1 MGIKICPKC
10 GGKVSTSRNVCI
22 HCGYEFPSSKKCP
35 DCGEAVDINAKECPV
50 CGYLFNEFKTVESS
64 ASNTNVK
71 EQNINQ
77 DARPQNESEAID
89 ISVHS
94 NDEPE
99 VQPSLEKDK
108 PINNDNNESGESTN
122 NEVIESKSNEIV
134 EDQKSAETTGSLNIN
149 IEEEQESRPLECP
162 YCHDHNLMPIG
173 IDYFMC
179 ETCKGKFLN
188 VGATSNTFI
197 SSAPAIE
204 NKKSDDVLVESS
216 SLEETHEEVH
226 SKNVTKLNAIEAEES
241 SSDDKLEQKPS
252 VYAKSKESKPKKEK
266 VHKPLGTKKK
276 AWIITASIVAF
287 LGVVFG
293 ILTGTVFVP
302 KSKYDKAMSLLNS
315 DPLEAFNIFYYD
327 CCWWGDSLK
336 QAEFAYARIN
346 FENKEDKDAVTEG
359 VTSMCQN
366 GGTVHV
372 EYDVNGGSE
381 VLPETLTGY
390 DANVTATTS
399 KSGYTFAGW
408 QLTDYE
414 FYDNNYC
421 VNISLKAAWSCS
433 DDFEFSVNGD
443 GTFTLTGLKN
453 QTLTEVRIPSENNGK
468 IVSIIGNSAFAECD
482 LTSVVIPSSVTT
494 IESLAFSYC
503 HNLSSVT
510 LNSGLSSIGYGAF
523 CFCSSLTSV
532 VIPNSVTTVGESA
545 FENCTY
551 LTNVTLS
558 NSMTAI
564 AYHMFFSCPKLAGIT
579 ITPSIT
585 TIIGMETFDSCS
597 FAKIYI
603 PETVT
608 SISPGCFYGCETTIY
623 CEAESAPSGYVGRW
637 YGYNPVVW
645 GVDYQTFLNS

>member
-35 DCGEAVDINAKECPV
+35 DCGESVDINTKECPV
-50 CGYLFNEFKTVESS
+50 CGYLFNEFKTVEPS
-64 ASNTNVK
+64 ASNTHAK

-77 DARPQNESEAID
+77 DAKSQNEVID
-89 ISVHS
+89 ASVHS
-94 NDEPE
+94 DDEPE
-99 VQPSLEKDK
+99 VQPLLEEDK
-108 PINNDNNESGESTN
+108 PINNDNNEFGESAN
-122 NEVIESKSNEIV
+122 NEAIESKSNEIA
-134 EDQKSAETTGSLNIN
+134 EDQKSAETAEPSNVN
-149 IEEEQESRPLECP
+149 IEEEQESQSLECP
-162 YCHDHNLMPIG
+162 YCHSHNLMPIG
-173 IDYFMC
+173 IDFFMC

-188 VGATSNTFI
+188 IGATSDTFI
-197 SSAPAIE
+197 FSAPATE
-204 NKKSDDVLVESS
+204 NKKSDDILVESS
-216 SLEETHEEVH
+216 SLEESHEEAH
-226 SKNVTKLNAIEAEES
+226 SKNVTKLNTIETEES
-241 SSDDKLEQKPS
+241 SSGDKMERKPS
-252 VYAKSKESKPKKEK
+252 VYAKPKESKPKKEK
-266 VHKPLGTKKK
+266 VHKPLSTKKK
-276 AWIITASIVAF
+276 AWIITVSIVAF

-293 ILTGTVFVP
+293 TLTGTVFVP

-315 DPLEAFNIFYYD
+315 DPYEAYNIFFR
-327 CCWWGDSLK
+327 CSWGDSSK
-336 QAEFAYARIN
+336 QAEFAWARIN
-346 FENKEDKDAVTEG
+346 FENKEDKDAVTNG

-366 GGTVHV
+366 GGIVHV
-372 EYDVNGGSE
+372 EYDVNGGSD

-390 DANVTATTS
+390 GANVTATTS

-408 QLTDYE
+408 QLTDYG
-414 FYDNNYC
+414 FYNNNYC

-468 IVSIIGNSAFAECD
+468 IVSIIGDLAFAQCTS

-494 IESLAFSYC
+494 VGTYAFSGCQY
-503 HNLSSVT
+503 LSSVT
-510 LNSGLSSIGYGAF
+510 LNSGLSSIGFGAF
-523 CFCSSLTSV
+523 RFCNSLTSV
-532 VIPNSVTTVGESA
+532 VIPNSVTTVGEKA
-545 FENCTY
+545 FEYCEN

-564 AYHMFFSCPKLAGIT
+564 AYHMFFYCSKLAGIT

-585 TIIGMETFDSCS
+585 TIIGTGTFYDCS

-603 PETVT
+603 PKTVT
-608 SISPGCFYGCETTIY
+608 SISPGCFYGCKTTIY
-623 CEAESAPSGYVGRW
+623 CEVESNPWGRSRW
-637 YGYNPVVW
+637 HGDNPVVW